1 MCSQISLQ
9 KETGNIDFVVK
20 FSMLEIYNESIR
32 DLLDGKGEKKRESI
46 AGKEKEKL
54 EVRQTADGNNVVTGL
69 TEEEV

>member
-1 MCSQISLQ
+1 
-9 KETGNIDFVVK
+9 
-20 FSMLEIYNESIR
+20 MLEIYNESIR

-69 TEEEV
+69 TEEEVQYVSHYSC

>member
-1 MCSQISLQ
+1 M
-9 KETGNIDFVVK
+9 VK